1 MLHLSN
7 PVFSMTNNKFDISY
21 WANRNQ
27 KALTPDAQNE
37 NNNSR
42 KASQQ
47 PSASWAQRD
56 SAWQDVQLLVEE
68 TVRSGIDLTAGYHNW
83 LSIAFALAYELG
95 ENGRELFHQLSRM
108 NADYNEAE
116 CDRKYTNCLQKADG
130 RTRIGTLF
138 YMADKAGIRLKQAVQ
153 QKAENPKD
161 THSFAQ
167 FAQFAQPAQPCAK
180 EEQKDE
186 KDSIITF
193 NNDNNIMNINNIDNN
208 KQYNL
213 MPEEFVNAQGCA
225 SAQTAQTAQKVQPAP
240 TAPETPQQPL
250 GISSASTFA
259 DKINNPNQLRILARI
274 LESNP
279 NAQDAD
285 KMIIGFLTLISPL
298 VPKNIYGLY
307 GGLVVYPCIYAI
319 IYGSAASK
327 KGELKILTHLLDAYR
342 AELTAA
348 YHQQMAEYEE
358 QHTIWEAMGGK
369 ASERASRG
377 PEPKEPKYTNPLIA
391 VDSSVSAVMRLLDA
405 NGGWGTI
412 FETEADALTRM
423 FKNDITNYSALMR
436 NAFHHEPLNM
446 NRVTDNLH
454 IDIQEP
460 RLSVLLSCTPG
471 QLPSLFTDFENG
483 LGSRFL
489 FYELNQK
496 VEWRDPFAFT
506 QPIDLMYKEMGKE
519 LLELIHEL
527 ERLGERRIQFLLAKE
542 QIECFNQ
549 FFSEM
554 LREQNSIMGESVSSF
569 IFRLGLYCFR
579 IAMVLSL
586 LRRFEEWT
594 LDRSKPLYDPNEQAF
609 TCRDDDFQTALTIV
623 NCLVNHSLRI
633 FSALNRDND
642 NPLHPAL
649 GTMSSQEQLIYQALP
664 QAFTTEEFRQTA
676 VKCGLNPDSARRYLS
691 NFCNKYKVVQRVS
704 NGHYR
709 KVEKQAQ
716 NAN

>member
-1 MLHLSN
+1 
-7 PVFSMTNNKFDISY
+7 
-21 WANRNQ
+21 
-27 KALTPDAQNE
+27 
-37 NNNSR
+37 
-42 KASQQ
+42 
-47 PSASWAQRD
+47 
-56 SAWQDVQLLVEE
+56 
-68 TVRSGIDLTAGYHNW
+68 
-83 LSIAFALAYELG
+83 
-95 ENGRELFHQLSRM
+95 
-108 NADYNEAE
+108 
-116 CDRKYTNCLQKADG
+116 
-130 RTRIGTLF
+130 
-138 YMADKAGIRLKQAVQ
+138 
-153 QKAENPKD
+153 
-161 THSFAQ
+161 
-167 FAQFAQPAQPCAK
+167 
-180 EEQKDE
+180 
-186 KDSIITF
+186 
-193 NNDNNIMNINNIDNN
+193 
-208 KQYNL
+208 

-506 QPIDLMYKEMGKE
+506 QPIDLLYKEMGKG

>member
-1 MLHLSN
+1 
-7 PVFSMTNNKFDISY
+7 MTNNKFDISY

-37 NNNSR
+37 NNQRR
-42 KASQQ
+42 KASHQ
-47 PSASWAQRD
+47 PSASWTQRD
-56 SAWQDVQLLVEE
+56 STWQDVQLLVEE

-130 RTRIGTLF
+130 RTRIGSLF

-153 QKAENPKD
+153 QKAENPNGN
-161 THSFAQ
+161 HSFPQ
-167 FAQFAQPAQPCAK
+167 FPQSPQLPQPCAK
-180 EEQKDE
+180 EEQKDG
-186 KDSIITF
+186 KDRIITF
-193 NNDNNIMNINNIDNN
+193 NNDNNIMNINNIDNSN
-208 KQYNL
+208 HYHTMK
-213 MPEEFVNAQGCA
+213 EEPICA
-225 SAQTAQTAQKVQPAP
+225 GNCGLAETAETAEIIQPAP

-405 NGGWGTI
+405 NGGCGTI

-423 FKNDITNYSALMR
+423 LKNDVSDYSPMLR
-436 NAFHHEPLNM
+436 NAFHHEPVTM

-460 RLSVLLSCTPG
+460 RLSVLLSGTPG
-471 QLPSLFTDFENG
+471 QLPRLFNDFENG

-489 FYELNQK
+489 FYELTQK
-496 VEWRDPFAFT
+496 AEWRDPFAFA
-506 QPIDLMYKEMGKE
+506 QPIDLMYREMGKD

-542 QIECFNQ
+542 QTEHFNR

-554 LREQNSIMGESVSSF
+554 LQEQNSLLGDTISSF
-569 IFRLGLYCFR
+569 IFRLGLYGFR

-586 LRRFEEWT
+586 LRRYEEWT
-594 LDRSKPLYDPNEQAF
+594 LDRSKPLFDPNEQAF

-642 NPLHPAL
+642 NPLNPAL
-649 GTMSSQEQLIYQALP
+649 ATMSSQEQLIYQALP
-664 QAFTTEEFRQTA
+664 QAFTTEEYRQTA
-676 VKCGLNPDSARRYLS
+676 VKCGQNPKSAERYLS
-691 NFCNKYKVVQRVS
+691 NFTNKYKVVQRVS